1 MEARIEEATSD
12 HVLGERERVVLAV
25 WRGTMT
31 LPALRRVE
39 QLLDQ
44 QDQRHPG
51 QLLLLTVLEATAS
64 LPTLVARAALVGLL
78 QRSGGKIERSAWVI
92 EGEGV
97 RAAGMRAVVAGA
109 SLFARPAYPN
119 RVFNS
124 VTAAARFLSD
134 GKDGSPLPEL
144 VLRMIQEARRR
155 AGSSAFV
162 PWLSAP
168 DAQKSTSLR
177 QR

>member
-1 MEARIEEATSD
+1 MDVRIDEATSD

-31 LPALRRVE
+31 LPALRRAE

-51 QLLLLTVLEATAS
+51 QLLILTVLEATAC
-64 LPTLVARAALVGLL
+64 LPTLAARAALVALL
-78 QRSGGKIERSAWVI
+78 QRSGGKVERSAWVI

-119 RVFNS
+119 RAFNT
-124 VTAAARFLSD
+124 VAAAARFLSG
-134 GKDGSPLPEL
+134 GKGGSAKAEL
-144 VLRMIQEARRR
+144 LIRMVQEARRQ
-155 AGSSAFV
+155 AGKSAFL
-162 PWLSAP
+162 PWLAAP
-168 DAQKSTSLR
+168 DAQKSASLR